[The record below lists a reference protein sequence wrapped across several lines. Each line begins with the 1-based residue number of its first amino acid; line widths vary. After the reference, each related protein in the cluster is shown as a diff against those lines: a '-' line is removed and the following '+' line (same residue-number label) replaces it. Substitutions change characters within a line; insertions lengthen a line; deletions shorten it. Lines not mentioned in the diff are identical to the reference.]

1 MTGVPLSGSGRPRWD
16 RWATWAVVALVLGMG
31 LVIWEPFPP
40 GVWHDD
46 GVYVLLSRALANGE
60 GLRYTGV
67 PGAFLAPKFP
77 PLYPLVLAP
86 VWIISPSFPEN
97 AAFFGA
103 VNLLFLA
110 VSGGLMMA
118 YLRQRLDL
126 SAGLAGVVVGLAVI
140 SPVLWRVAM
149 IPLSEPLFLLTMILA
164 LWAGSRMEN
173 KESAGRLA
181 LFLIA
186 GGLALH
192 TRSLGI
198 AVLLGGAGALFFRRR
213 WKDGVWT
220 LLGSVAVALPWA
232 LWSRWAALALPG
244 SLKDILGPYG
254 GWLLGE
260 MGRDPIAY
268 LGFLVENGGSLLAR
282 ILSLL
287 LPGVTGHPLWVGLLL
302 VPVLGVGLWEIG
314 KRSLTLPLVLLST
327 LLVLL
332 LWPFQ
337 AVRLLAPFQPLL
349 ILGVVIGFHRLLT
362 HLVRPGRG
370 RWAVGLLAGSWLALF
385 VSVSLVRLSSG
396 WPGELYRVRSDV
408 LAMAVRAVEEHTPPD
423 AVVGAPELW
432 SSLHLFTGR
441 LVAPSARFLPL
452 VKDEPSWGTP
462 EAQFTLWEE
471 AGLTHILV
479 EHGGGVHG
487 EALDRVDAVC
497 PTGTVEVLEIQPGQ
511 ILVALNW
518 DEACRAALAEG
529 S

>member
-1 MTGVPLSGSGRPRWD
+1 
-16 RWATWAVVALVLGMG
+16 MG

-77 PLYPLVLAP
+77 PLFPLVLSP
-86 VWIISPSFPEN
+86 VWIVSPSFPEN

-103 VNLLFLA
+103 VNLLILA

-118 YLRQRLDL
+118 FFRRRLGL
-126 SAGLAGVVVGLAVI
+126 PVGLAGTVVGLALI

-149 IPLSEPLFLLTMILA
+149 IPLSEPLFLLTVVLS
-164 LWAGSRMEN
+164 LWAGARME
-173 KESAGRLA
+173 EEEGLGSLA
-181 LFLIA
+181 LFLLA
-186 GGLALH
+186 GGLAIH

-198 AVLLGGAGALFFRRR
+198 AVLLGGAGALLLRRR
-213 WKDGVWT
+213 WKRGLWI

-232 LWSRWAALALPG
+232 LWSRWAAQALPG

-254 GWLLGE
+254 GWLLRE
-260 MGRDPIAY
+260 MGRDPLAY

-282 ILSLL
+282 TLSLL
-287 LPGVTGHPLWVGLLL
+287 LPGVTGPPLWTGLLL
-302 VPVLGVGLWEIG
+302 VPVLGVGLREIG
-314 KRSLTLPLVLLST
+314 KKSLTLPLVLLFT

-337 AVRLLAPFQPLL
+337 AVRLLTPFQPLF
-349 ILGVVIGFHRLLT
+349 ILAVVIGFHALLT
-362 HLVRPGRG
+362 RLVRRGHG
-370 RWAVGLLAGSWLALF
+370 RWAVGLLAGCWVTLF
-385 VSVSLVRLSSG
+385 VTISLFRLFSG
-396 WPGELYRVRSDV
+396 WPGELYRVRSD
-408 LAMAVRAVEEHTPPD
+408 A
-423 AVVGAPELW
+423 
-432 SSLHLFTGR
+432 GR
-441 LVAPSARFLPL
+441 QVAPSARFLPL
-452 VKDEPSWGTP
+452 AKEEPSWGTP

-471 AGLTHILV
+471 AGLTHVLV

-487 EALDRVDAVC
+487 EALDRIDAVC
-497 PTGTVEVLEIQPGQ
+497 PPGTVEVLEIQPGQ

-518 DEACRAALAEG
+518 DETCRALLAEG